1 MSTWIIIYGIVNPGE
16 RSLDDV
22 ILMRMTTGVLGE
34 TMNAYFSKQVYIKKH
49 ISLSYQ
55 HPNLSL
61 YYLKNTYS
69 N

>member
-22 ILMRMTTGVLGE
+22 ILMRMTTGVLDE

-49 ISLSYQ
+49 ISLLCQ
-55 HPNLSL
+55 QPNVSF
-61 YYLKNTYS
+61 YYL
-69 N
+69 